1 MTSPQAVY
9 ATLLTRA
16 EPERGYPL
24 WSPEPNHR
32 LPPEYRVVGLQI
44 GDVGV
49 VTEHGG
55 FDVFFNI
62 CLPVDHPLHST
73 YGVPRGF
80 KQISLLDRDME
91 SLIPDDHHGRVVAAQ
106 SISQRSLTIGAAVAA
121 PS

>member
-32 LPPEYRVVGLQI
+32 LPPEYRETGVQI

-62 CLPVDHPLHST
+62 CLPVDHPLHSA

-106 SISQRSLTIGAAVAA
+106 CISQRSLTIGAAVAA